1 MKDLT
6 ITSKRIRLEILG
18 LMICFFIA
26 EGMNIYAIKK
36 FNADWNELW
45 TQLPFVLIMTAV
57 FYAVFTGI
65 RIFLKLVIMFLR
77 VIRSTTATPPTDK

>member
-6 ITSKRIRLEILG
+6 ITGKRVWMEILW
-18 LMICFFIA
+18 LLICFFIA

-45 TQLPFVLIMTAV
+45 TQLPFVLILTAV
-57 FYAVFTGI
+57 FYAVFTGV
-65 RIFLKLVIMFLR
+65 RIFLKLLFISFR
-77 VIRSTTATPPTDK
+77 AIFSATPIPSADK